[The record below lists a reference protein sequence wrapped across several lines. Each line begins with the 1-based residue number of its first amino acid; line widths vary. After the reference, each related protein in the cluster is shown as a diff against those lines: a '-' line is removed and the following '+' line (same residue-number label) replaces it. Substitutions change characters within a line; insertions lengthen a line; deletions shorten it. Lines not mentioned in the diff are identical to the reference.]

1 MVLASIMQRYLL
13 FTRWTG
19 KRAPCHKTAP
29 FRRING
35 TCYLPLDKFY
45 FPFLLLGA
53 GNRYS
58 GEQGLCIGMKRTHK
72 NLISAPH
79 LNALTKI
86 HHHNR
91 IGEMVHDA
99 EIVGDKNISQPHFFL
114 KVQQKI
120 QNLSLNRNIQGGN
133 RFVAN
138 NKLGIYRYC
147 SGNSN
152 PLQS

>member
-1 MVLASIMQRYLL
+1 
-13 FTRWTG
+13 
-19 KRAPCHKTAP
+19 
-29 FRRING
+29 
-35 TCYLPLDKFY
+35 
-45 FPFLLLGA
+45 
-53 GNRYS
+53 
-58 GEQGLCIGMKRTHK
+58 MKRTHK

-152 PLQS
+152 PLQSSGVKLKWITVEILQRKPYQFHQLQHTLAALLLTFYIPIQKNRLLNALSDCMMRIQT